1 MDDWS
6 AQSFRVLAV
15 ASAEVLK
22 VAKLNLTSMSQQQ
35 VEEHA
40 GRFDLL
46 GLMILS
52 NHLNSD
58 SKATVKQLQE
68 Q

>member
-1 MDDWS
+1 M
-6 AQSFRVLAV
+6 LAV